1 MIEDKKMTVHPKMF
15 DRPKKAE
22 TETDSTTH
30 KINAAFAQDNTPW
43 EEGPLKQVL
52 LDYVG
57 GKHQPKDGDVTV
69 EMIVDTMANEFPE
82 FVMAVAEEN
91 WIRGYHQAIND
102 IDRGQQLLQEHADKE
117 ENDTT

>member
-1 MIEDKKMTVHPKMF
+1 MTVHPKMF
-15 DRPKKAE
+15 DKRKK
-22 TETDSTTH
+22 TEVDNTNS
-30 KINAAFAQDNTPW
+30 KIEAAFGQDDTPW
-43 EEGPLKQVL
+43 EEGPLKQIL

-57 GKHQPKDGDVTV
+57 EKHQPKDGDITV
-69 EMIVDTMANEFPE
+69 EMIIDTMANEFPE
-82 FVMAVAEEN
+82 FVMVVAEEN